1 MLPTLGDALQESWKK
16 VSNRLRKK
24 KTTLYPMV
32 VPLDLVAE
40 FNDNFTNSNIQVPF
54 LFRKNMHSQF
64 GA

>member
-32 VPLDLVAE
+32 IPLDLVAE

-54 LFRKNMHSQF
+54 VFRKNMQSQF